1 MHMIT
6 PIAMSL
12 LAIVLTY
19 FGGQYLQP
27 FSIGELGGFGPLLE
41 SLMLTIRSPDA
52 EKLPL
57 ILGALLIVISII
69 LSGYLINHVRAY
81 YSDNLFLNILNS
93 IWLVFL
99 VANALIAGYYLLF
112 LILGLLVLGMFLLA
126 AGWFIIEMIKESS
139 NSSSSGTSK
148 PVPVRSHYRSRP
160 TRR

>member
-1 MHMIT
+1 MHIIA

-19 FGGQYLQP
+19 FGGRYLQP
-27 FSIGELGGFGPLLE
+27 FSIGELGGFGPLVE
-41 SLMLTIRSPDA
+41 SLMLTIRSQDA

-69 LSGYLINHVRAY
+69 LSGYLINHIRAY

-99 VANALIAGYYLLF
+99 VANALVAGYYLLF
-112 LILGLLVLGMFLLA
+112 LVLGLIVLGVFLLA
-126 AGWFIIEMIKESS
+126 ARWFITEGLSGSPK
-139 NSSSSGTSK
+139 SSSGGTSK
-148 PVPVRSHYRSRP
+148 PVYVRSHYRSRP
-160 TRR
+160 IRR